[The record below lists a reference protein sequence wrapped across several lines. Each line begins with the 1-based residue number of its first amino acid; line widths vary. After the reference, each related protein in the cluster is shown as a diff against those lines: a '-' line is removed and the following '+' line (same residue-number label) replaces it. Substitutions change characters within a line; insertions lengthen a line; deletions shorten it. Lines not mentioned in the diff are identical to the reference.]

1 MTNIDEQYARGK
13 KLRQQV
19 PRSTHAAFK
28 RSPEVDPV
36 KVLTDQDQGRIP
48 SLIPERHARMGENP
62 FSFYRAGAKLMATD
76 LSGTPTTN
84 IMTQLSGDAH
94 LSNFGWYGS
103 PERRLVFDTNDFD
116 ETLPGPFEWD
126 VKRMAASFV
135 IAAQNNGFDAKD
147 QEAVT
152 SRAVQSYRD
161 AMLQY
166 ASQGYLDVWYLG
178 LSADKVYDLLRDQG
192 DKKQAKSVKK
202 QSKKAR
208 HKNSEHVLKKLG
220 EEVDGQY
227 RIKSDPPWVI
237 PTAAMERDMDPELI
251 RRRVSFALERYQT
264 TLRDDMK
271 VLVGRY
277 ELLDVALKV
286 VGVGSV
292 GTRCYIALLQGRDQQ
307 DPLFLQIK
315 EAGDSAL
322 ANYLPPSSYSH
333 PGERVVQGQRL
344 MQTSSD
350 IFLGWMTGEHGTTYY
365 IRQLKDMKASVE
377 VEDLDPKGLQTYAAA
392 CASVLA
398 QSHARAGSAAVMSG
412 YMGSGDVFAEAVT
425 EFSLK
430 YAEQNDADYQAFAD
444 QVGFGPEGDADS
456 DS

>member
-76 LSGTPTTN
+76 LSGTPTTD

-135 IAAQNNGFDAKD
+135 IAAQNNGFDPKD
-147 QEAVT
+147 QEAAA

-166 ASQGYLDVWYLG
+166 ASQGYLDVWYMG
-178 LSADKVYDLLRDQG
+178 LSADRVYDLLRDKGQNKRAKRL
-192 DKKQAKSVKK
+192 KKV
-202 QSKKAR
+202 SKKAR
-208 HKNSEHVLKKLG
+208 RKDSEHVLK
-220 EEVDGQY
+220 
-227 RIKSDPPWVI
+227 
-237 PTAAMERDMDPELI
+237 
-251 RRRVSFALERYQT
+251 
-264 TLRDDMK
+264 
-271 VLVGRY
+271 
-277 ELLDVALKV
+277 
-286 VGVGSV
+286 
-292 GTRCYIALLQGRDQQ
+292 
-307 DPLFLQIK
+307 
-315 EAGDSAL
+315 
-322 ANYLPPSSYSH
+322 
-333 PGERVVQGQRL
+333 
-344 MQTSSD
+344 
-350 IFLGWMTGEHGTTYY
+350 
-365 IRQLKDMKASVE
+365 
-377 VEDLDPKGLQTYAAA
+377 
-392 CASVLA
+392 
-398 QSHARAGSAAVMSG
+398 
-412 YMGSGDVFAEAVT
+412 
-425 EFSLK
+425 
-430 YAEQNDADYQAFAD
+430 
-444 QVGFGPEGDADS
+444 
-456 DS
+456 